1 MTDEQY
7 DAAEEDLLVRM
18 QLMMERDSGHV
29 EPIVL
34 SPVLD
39 DDSLD
44 DPIVKSFSS
53 ERERAKD
60 EYRVYCNIVKRRNH
74 VPQSFSG
81 TVLRLGCIRM
91 GKVATRGDDIKASHP
106 FVTCNLAT
114 YIGDDG
120 RFDLVS
126 FLELQR
132 ATFPTLYKLAVCLA
146 SVRTN
151 EVGCERFFS
160 TAGYVS
166 CPRRTSLKVRNY
178 ECLATLKAN
187 IRNVFIDE
195 RWVVN
200 QYLMMEHKKNWS
212 DLDKD
217 GDDLRVLK
225 LERELLAES
234 LGVSPDTLTETT
246 MEEPV
251 AVVQAVEVIEI
262 DEVLGA

>member
-1 MTDEQY
+1 M
-7 DAAEEDLLVRM
+7 
-18 QLMMERDSGHV
+18 
-29 EPIVL
+29 
-34 SPVLD
+34 
-39 DDSLD
+39 D

-60 EYRVYCNIVKRRNH
+60 EFRIYCNIVKPRKHAPRTY
-74 VPQSFSG
+74 VG
-81 TVLRLGCIRM
+81 TVLRLGCIKM
-91 GKVATRGDDIKASHP
+91 GKVETRGDDIKASHP
-106 FVTCNLAT
+106 FVTCNLSSF
-114 YIGDDG
+114 IGDDG
-120 RFDLVS
+120 RFNLVS

-132 ATFPTLYKLAVCLA
+132 ATFPTLYKLAVCLG

-195 RWVVN
+195 QWVIN
-200 QYLMMEHKKNWS
+200 QYLMMEHKKSWS

-234 LGVSPDTLTETT
+234 LGVSPDTLVEAIE
-246 MEEPV
+246 EEPV
-251 AVVQAVEVIEI
+251 TEVEVIEI
-262 DEVLGA
+262 DQVLAA

>member
-1 MTDEQY
+1 LNFELLSHQQLLSTPTGRRVITSSALMTDEQY

-146 SVRTN
+146 SVRMN
-151 EVGCERFFS
+151 EVGCECFS
-160 TAGYVS
+160 A
-166 CPRRTSLKVRNY
+166 
-178 ECLATLKAN
+178 
-187 IRNVFIDE
+187 
-195 RWVVN
+195 
-200 QYLMMEHKKNWS
+200 
-212 DLDKD
+212 
-217 GDDLRVLK
+217 
-225 LERELLAES
+225 LLAMCRVQ
-234 LGVSPDTLTETT
+234 G
-246 MEEPV
+246 EP
-251 AVVQAVEVIEI
+251 A
-262 DEVLGA
+262 